1 MIQEDTYKTITDIA
15 EGIYTEKRSKF
26 IAIAIPVRTIE
37 EIKQHLDTY
46 QKKYYDARHVCYAY
60 MLGHERKDFRANDN
74 GEPSGTAGK
83 PILGQINSNELT
95 DILIIVVRY
104 FGGIKLGTSGLI
116 VVRMNVKADNATR
129 LVMELRSSSKSEN
142 YTPDTIDAVLEF
154 DLKKDE
160 NEIVADFSYSYATPR
175 YAFICLMKNPEISVP
190 MSGRLVT
197 GLTAVYNYIN
207 PAVSNFGKQVPPEG
221 IGVEEFEFWCP
232 KRRPE
237 SKNIAMSFA
246 PPLASFNSENLRN
259 SYYRPYIGTNA
270 WVAAFDD
277 ARPEVCFKWNGR
289 KQIKT
294 IILYFDTDTDQAM
307 ETVQMGM
314 GEPLFNY
321 DNLIK
326 AIHILRD
333 RYGLNFPTDGITI
346 STVGPVDQLKK
357 LREEHLKIQLTISL
371 HAATQSARNR
381 IIPHMR
387 IYAIEDVVKQALS
400 YSERHNRKIVFAYLL
415 LPGINDRPSDVRQL
429 AKWFR
434 GKKVM
439 INVLQYNPTSN
450 SRIKAPQKRE
460 IVAFKHQLE
469 QAGLEVTMR
478 VSHGREI
485 NAACGQLANTYN
497 KFKKK

>member
-1 MIQEDTYKTITDIA
+1 MLQSLLVKNGNFIPGIAVAVEDNLADSAEISVSSVLELDDLPADGTWFGLDYPIA
-15 EGIYTEKRSKF
+15 QL
-26 IAIAIPVRTIE
+26 IPV
-37 EIKQHLDTY
+37 
-46 QKKYYDARHVCYAY
+46 
-60 MLGHERKDFRANDN
+60 N
-74 GEPSGTAGK
+74 GKVP
-83 PILGQINSNELT
+83 
-95 DILIIVVRY
+95 
-104 FGGIKLGTSGLI
+104 

-307 ETVQMGM
+307 ETVQIGHFDACVPTCYREYIVRDSV
-314 GEPLFNY
+314 GKELY
-321 DNLIK
+321 
-326 AIHILRD
+326 HITGNHQTL
-333 RYGLNFPTDGITI
+333 
-346 STVGPVDQLKK
+346 
-357 LREEHLKIQLTISL
+357 
-371 HAATQSARNR
+371 
-381 IIPHMR
+381 
-387 IYAIEDVVKQALS
+387 
-400 YSERHNRKIVFAYLL
+400 
-415 LPGINDRPSDVRQL
+415 
-429 AKWFR
+429 
-434 GKKVM
+434 
-439 INVLQYNPTSN
+439 NVLELDQPVTTDAIYVNFVRPCGDVC
-450 SRIKAPQKRE
+450 P
-460 IVAFKHQLE
+460 
-469 QAGLEVTMR
+469 GLMGVY
-478 VSHGREI
+478 V
-485 NAACGQLANTYN
+485 C
-497 KFKKK
+497 